1 MASPPSGLSE
11 TDTGEGLSLAGRVAA
26 ARNQR
31 DTGQASADSSQ
42 QLTRYQR
49 RSAHLPSGIGRFS
62 GDEISLVVDLRG
74 EEDDAT

>member
-1 MASPPSGLSE
+1 MASPPSGLSD
-11 TDTGEGLSLAGRVAA
+11 TDTGEGLSLAERVAA
-26 ARNQR
+26 ARNQQ
-31 DTGQASADSSQ
+31 DAGQVPADGPQ

-62 GDEISLVVDLRG
+62 GDEISIVVDLRG